1 MNNDFWGLK
10 KIDFCCIMWNGHLR
24 TPETLADK
32 KIWILRKEDRII
44 DCFVDSSCAILNPVK
59 GQNGFGNC
67 HTTKFPA
74 EQHFSQV
81 SDNYTYPSRVGQ
93 KIFLEDPIQGQK
105 GKEL

>member
-44 DCFVDSSCAILNPVK
+44 DCFIDSAFAILNPVK
-59 GQNGFGNC
+59 GQNGFRDC
-67 HTTKFPA
+67 QTT
-74 EQHFSQV
+74 
-81 SDNYTYPSRVGQ
+81 
-93 KIFLEDPIQGQK
+93 
-105 GKEL
+105 ELRQNNV